1 VASIPFLYAISSL
14 ILLQQQRVMIAS
26 PVHCQYTL
34 RDIDC
39 EDMDKDNKDDEDD
52 DIKGRWVIFKRIFFI
67 FHSTMHL
74 KHIES

>member
-1 VASIPFLYAISSL
+1 M
-14 ILLQQQRVMIAS
+14 MIAS

-52 DIKGRWVIFKRIFFI
+52 DIKGRWVIFKRIFFYLSQYHA
-67 FHSTMHL
+67 FEAH
-74 KHIES
+74 